1 MMHDDN
7 FRSRSQLVRQ
17 SARAHLLDIRR
28 ARLANSARLAES
40 SRLAN
45 NLRLADRIGL
55 EPTAPIV
62 ADLSADEPQ
71 AAEPVIEAVP
81 QAADLPPEA
90 PVATIAPPDAP
101 TILPDP
107 LPLTLMDAL
116 EEAALHSVGL
126 PDPPTTAFADETPL
140 PAPTTPPRKPA
151 VTPPTAILPA
161 TAPPIAAEI
170 PFDADIYRDTP
181 VEHTILAEPSGA
193 ASQPTSPP
201 MVAMAEPPAMTMA
214 EAEVTD
220 IPTDAD
226 LPAPALDLP
235 KDDAGDLIALPG
247 AGPGLIWMLQQC
259 GITTMRDLAQAD
271 AADLTLKLG
280 LVGQILNI
288 QTWLDHARSHMRSA

>member
-55 EPTAPIV
+55 QPTAPIV

-140 PAPTTPPRKPA
+140 PEPTTPPRKPA
-151 VTPPTAILPA
+151 VTPPTVTPPTA
-161 TAPPIAAEI
+161 TPPIAAEI
-170 PFDADIYRDTP
+170 PLDADIYRDAP
-181 VEHTILAEPSGA
+181 IEHTILAEPSGA
-193 ASQPTSPP
+193 ASQPT
-201 MVAMAEPPAMTMA
+201 APPAMAME

-288 QTWLDHARSHMRSA
+288 QTWLDHARSHTRAV